1 MYRLLVGSLDKK
13 TKTEDNEFSCVIY
26 TGFVIK
32 NGRPF
37 FEIFLFLNIISFGVM
52 KRDEKK

>member
-1 MYRLLVGSLDKK
+1 LYRLLVGSLDKK